1 MGLNSSTKVE
11 TNLYKLEISVDG
23 ATFTEAVKQAYRKNV
38 KKLNVPGFRKG
49 KAPQHICEKMFGEG
63 IFFEDAIDMVMPTAY
78 AMALQEADLDVVS
91 SPDIELVSVSK
102 ADGLVFNASVYVKP
116 EVSLK
121 EYKGVKVT
129 KTVNTVGA
137 AMVKEELEKMRER
150 NARILTVTDA
160 PAKMGDTTMLNF
172 KGFLDGEAFEGGEG
186 EGYPLVLGSG
196 AFIPGFEEQVAGH
209 GLNEE
214 FDVNVTFPENYGAA
228 DLAGKAVVFKCTI
241 TEIKSRELPELD
253 DEFAKDV
260 SEFDTLEELK
270 KDIKKRL
277 QETEEKV
284 ADTNVEDAILDAVV
298 NGLEAEIPA
307 VMFENKI
314 DDMVSDFEYRLSS
327 QGMSLD
333 LYMQYTG
340 MTMDKF
346 RESFKEGAEKQ
357 VKMRLALEK
366 IVELEKIVPSDEN
379 VEAELEKMVT
389 TYNMP
394 VDQIKSMVPVS
405 AISGDLAAN
414 KALDFIKANAE
425 ITKEKLPV
433 KKAASKKSAKKADE
447 E

>member
-23 ATFTEAVKQAYRKNV
+23 ATFAEAVKQSYRKNV

-49 KAPQHICEKMFGEG
+49 KAPQHMCEKLFGEG

-78 AMALQEADLDVVS
+78 ALALQEADLDVVS
-91 SPDIELVSVSK
+91 RPEIDLVSVSK
-102 ADGLVFNASVYVKP
+102 EEGLVFTASVYVKP

-121 EYKGVKVT
+121 EYKGIKVT
-129 KTVNTVGA
+129 KSVNTVGVA
-137 AMVKEELEKMRER
+137 KVKEELENMRER

-172 KGFLDGEAFEGGEG
+172 KGFLDGVAFEGGEG

-196 AFIPGFEEQVAGH
+196 TFIPGFEEQVAGH

-214 FDVNVTFPENYGAA
+214 FDVNVTFPENYGSAE
-228 DLAGKAVVFKCTI
+228 LAGKPVVFKCTI

-260 SEFDTLEELK
+260 SEFDTLDELK

-284 ADTNVEDAILDAVV
+284 ADTAVEDAILDAVV
-298 NGLEAEIPA
+298 EGLEAEIPEA
-307 VMFENKI
+307 MFENKI
-314 DDMVSDFEYRLSS
+314 DEMVSDFDYRLSS

-340 MTMDKF
+340 MTMEKF

-366 IVELEKIVPSDEN
+366 IVELENIEVSDEE
-379 VEAELEKMVT
+379 VEAELERMSSV
-389 TYNMP
+389 YNME
-394 VDQIKSMVPVS
+394 VEQIKSMVPTE
-405 AISGDLAAN
+405 AIKGDLAAN
-414 KALDFIKANAE
+414 KAIDFVKANAE
-425 ITKEKLPV
+425 ITKEKVPV
-433 KKAASKKSAKKADE
+433 KKAAAKKAE
-447 E
+447 